1 MPARHWIMLGLLF
14 LFPSAHAT
22 EAATDDPSLEV
33 IEMLGELDEDAAD
46 LDIAMSD
53 IGEKIN
59 QKITPPQE
67 VKDEE

>member
-14 LFPSAHAT
+14 LLPAAHAA
-22 EAATDDPSLEV
+22 EADDPSLEV
-33 IEMLGELDEDAAD
+33 IEMLGELDEEEAD

-53 IGEKIN
+53 IGEKLN
-59 QKITPPQE
+59 EKIASPQE

>member
-1 MPARHWIMLGLLF
+1 MQARHWIMLGLLF
-14 LFPSAHAT
+14 LFPSAHAAET
-22 EAATDDPSLEV
+22 EADDPSLEV
-33 IEMLGELDEDAAD
+33 IEMLGELDEEEVD

-59 QKITPPQE
+59 AKITPPQE